1 MMRFRFAAVL
11 AAALVAPLPGFAAS
25 AAETLDRWYAMLNAA
40 NADGLAALLSDDA
53 RIRLD
58 DLGIEQDKSEFLAS
72 MDEWRVA
79 VAGAGI
85 RHRIEREG
93 GVEATVLVCYDFAEN
108 DILMR
113 ETFRFAGDLII
124 ETTQTQLA
132 QDCKAY

>member
-40 NADGLAALLSDDA
+40 NDDGLAALLSDDA

-58 DLGIEQDKSEFLAS
+58 GLGIEQDKSEFLAS

-85 RHRIEREG
+85 RHRIEREA